1 MRQTISIKLDNRFGE
16 VERIIGLLSG
26 TGFKIIKMNLSESGA
41 ENLSNFVVVVDDR
54 DRNIENMLVRLQQ
67 LIRVKSVE
75 CVEGDLLETV
85 ENAANA

>member
-26 TGFKIIKMNLSESGA
+26 TGFKIVKMNLDESGA
-41 ENLSNFVVVVDDR
+41 EDLSDFVVVVEENG
-54 DRNIENMLVRLQQ
+54 RNLKNMLIRLEQ

-75 CVEGDLLETV
+75 CAEGDFLETV
-85 ENAANA
+85 ENAVNA